1 MSGKENLERSA
12 SLHLRLDMNAA
23 ADVAHDPVHDRKPET
38 MAGGFRCE
46 ERIKDPGSGF
56 RIDSA
61 TAVGHRKLDV
71 ADGPALRPRAR
82 HAARSHRDNSSMFPD
97 CVRGVVDEIDNELP

>member
-1 MSGKENLERSA
+1 
-12 SLHLRLDMNAA
+12 MNAA

-56 RIDSA
+56 RVDSA
-61 TAVGHRKLDV
+61 TAVGHSKLDITV
-71 ADGPALRPRAR
+71 ALALRPRTR
-82 HAARSHRDNSSMFPD
+82 HAARSQRDNSSMFAD
-97 CVRGVVDEIDNELP
+97 CVRGVVDEIHNELPELGGVGLYHWQG